1 MEDPRMRLI
10 QIHEIINSLH
20 DANYATLKYL
30 TCHLAKIATFEEDNK
45 MNEAN
50 LGIVWGPTL
59 IDSGKV
65 DAVDLKFSSLVVE
78 VIIANYD
85 QIFDLE

>member
-1 MEDPRMRLI
+1 MRLI
-10 QIHEIINSLH
+10 QIHEIVNSLH

-30 TCHLAKIATFEEDNK
+30 VCHLAQVSTFEADNK

-65 DAVDLKFSSLVVE
+65 DTIDLKYSSM
-78 VIIANYD
+78 VIEIIISNYD
-85 QIFDLE
+85 QIFDIE